1 MKLRLNPSWPPCS
14 GSRPLLPVAAW
25 ATSHGQILV
34 NDPSGATTVTLLP
47 GDSAAYAYDGTNN
60 GTLNVSGAGNRIVAD
75 GVSVQTLSNVTSAIV
90 VQDGG
95 GLDLRNSVASADGDP
110 SRALWVSGA
119 GSSANI
125 VNSTLSVVNPTGS
138 LVDVRDGASVTLQE
152 DGCWRM
158 PEAR

>member
-1 MKLRLNPSWPPCS
+1 M
-14 GSRPLLPVAAW
+14 
-25 ATSHGQILV
+25 

-95 GLDLRNSVASADGDP
+95 GLEASVASADGDP
-110 SRALWVSGA
+110 QALWVRRGA
-119 GSSANI
+119 APISSTRRLA
-125 VNSTLSVVNPTGS
+125 
-138 LVDVRDGASVTLQE
+138 
-152 DGCWRM
+152 
-158 PEAR
+158 